1 MNYSTIK
8 NIIGKLPTPYILI
21 LVGPP
26 LCGKSTFIK
35 KLSLDKVN
43 IISRDAIL
51 LEQHGS
57 NDYGA
62 AFKSVNQ
69 KQVDKILVSK
79 FENANSSRDNV
90 IIDMTNLT
98 PQRRIYNL
106 SFFDDDYYKV
116 AVIFPFLEWNEF
128 IERNNKRMIEE
139 NKFIPEYV
147 IKNMMNS
154 FVAIKDSEGFNK
166 VISL

>member
-69 KQVDKILVSK
+69 K
-79 FENANSSRDNV
+79 
-90 IIDMTNLT
+90 
-98 PQRRIYNL
+98 
-106 SFFDDDYYKV
+106 
-116 AVIFPFLEWNEF
+116 
-128 IERNNKRMIEE
+128 
-139 NKFIPEYV
+139 PEC
-147 IKNMMNS
+147 
-154 FVAIKDSEGFNK
+154 
-166 VISL
+166 